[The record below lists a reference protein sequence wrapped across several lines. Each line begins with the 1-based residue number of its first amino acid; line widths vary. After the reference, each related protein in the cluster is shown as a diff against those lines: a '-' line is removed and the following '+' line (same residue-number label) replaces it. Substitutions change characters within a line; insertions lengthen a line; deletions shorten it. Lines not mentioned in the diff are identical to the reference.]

1 MGVEFHSESSDGF
14 LSDIDDVLQGNV
26 ENLDLHPMKDLVFST
41 KNKYLG
47 EVLQKFNSDEEPTAE
62 KQEEVEVKKRVS
74 KKKKDSPRKN
84 LLKKKTARKFTVK
97 ENEEKSEEKIHK
109 KKGRKTNKLRFLPLS
124 ERQIYH
130 GRNWVPMTAIK
141 ETESECYTDWI
152 NKFSGL
158 RIDEL
163 VDMNSSEKVLMTMWN
178 TFLDRCCGAAGYRH
192 MDSLT
197 IEFLNEKASIIINR
211 NIIRN
216 FLAHPTAFH
225 QIGAI
230 NPETIYKSIHK
241 LQDMIQ
247 DIEISATDSQ
257 ILDQFKLSW
266 SVPPLDTSRQSST
279 CSSSGS
285 SNASNAS
292 SIASPS
298 TSSPRNSSI
307 SNVSPHSRGMQM
319 ISMSQNNS
327 SNFLPPFKRP
337 RLSTSPP
344 LSNTSNNNVIVNEII
359 NSD

>member
-26 ENLDLHPMKDLVFST
+26 ENLDLHQMKDLVFST

-84 LLKKKTARKFTVK
+84 LLKKKTARKITVK

-109 KKGRKTNKLRFLPLS
+109 KKGRKTNKLRFLPLG

-163 VDMNSSEKVLMTMWN
+163 VDMNSSEKVLM
-178 TFLDRCCGAAGYRH
+178 
-192 MDSLT
+192 
-197 IEFLNEKASIIINR
+197 
-211 NIIRN
+211 
-216 FLAHPTAFH
+216 
-225 QIGAI
+225 
-230 NPETIYKSIHK
+230 
-241 LQDMIQ
+241 
-247 DIEISATDSQ
+247 
-257 ILDQFKLSW
+257 
-266 SVPPLDTSRQSST
+266 
-279 CSSSGS
+279 
-285 SNASNAS
+285 
-292 SIASPS
+292 
-298 TSSPRNSSI
+298 
-307 SNVSPHSRGMQM
+307 
-319 ISMSQNNS
+319 
-327 SNFLPPFKRP
+327 
-337 RLSTSPP
+337 
-344 LSNTSNNNVIVNEII
+344 
-359 NSD
+359 